1 MLTNFKK
8 YKNMKKALPL
18 HFLNYSIEQSFGKAE
33 QARRLQRVRGTLE
46 WPSGPVQT
54 SRGPA
59 EAHGHPAKGDKG
71 NGVGREAAEGKASR
85 YT

>member
-1 MLTNFKK
+1 M
-8 YKNMKKALPL
+8 
-18 HFLNYSIEQSFGKAE
+18 
-33 QARRLQRVRGTLE
+33 RGTLE
-46 WPSGPVQT
+46 WPSGPVHT

-59 EAHGHPAKGDKG
+59 EAHGDPAKGDKG